1 MVVKMNYKNLTD
13 EELIEAVELMIAKD
27 DLKIR
32 EVAEALLGIFGYSEE
47 EVKDQLV
54 SGEYLSYAEPL
65 NLVCVT
71 RNRAVA

>member
-13 EELIEAVELMIAKD
+13 EELIKAVELMIAKD

-32 EVAEALLGIFGYSEE
+32 EVAEALLSVFEYTEE
-47 EVKDQLV
+47 EIKDQLQ
-54 SGEYLSYAEPL
+54 SGEYLNFAEPL
-65 NLVCVT
+65 NLVRIT

>member
-13 EELIEAVELMIAKD
+13 EELIKAVELMIAKD

-32 EVAEALLGIFGYSEE
+32 EVAEALLSVFEYTEE
-47 EVKDQLV
+47 EIKDQLS
-54 SGEYLSYAEPL
+54 SGEYLNFAEPL
-65 NLVCVT
+65 NLVRIT